1 MLEVVSFFMSSQYKQ
16 SNVLLCLYADKDMG
30 LRHRGF
36 TLIELTVVILVIA
49 ILAVSVLPRL
59 FSATDITPLDYRER
73 LITLLRLTQLQ
84 AMEQGP
90 CHKVLFSGRQF
101 GIPRQSYTSTS
112 CDASLPAAGQSYAA
126 PHFGLTAEEAS
137 ALALSLGNAP
147 SYIDFDYWG
156 RPLINGALIS
166 TTYRL
171 SIATDYTL
179 AVCLE
184 PEGYIHACI

>member
-1 MLEVVSFFMSSQYKQ
+1 MV
-16 SNVLLCLYADKDMG
+16 
-30 LRHRGF
+30 RHRGF

-73 LITLLRLTQLQ
+73 LITLLRLAQLQ

-112 CDASLPAAGQSYAA
+112 CDAALPGAGQSYAA
-126 PHFGLTAEEAS
+126 PHFGLTSEEAS
-137 ALALSLGNAP
+137 ALILTLGNAP

-156 RPLINGALIS
+156 RPLLNGSLIS
-166 TTYRL
+166 ATYR
-171 SIATDYTL
+171 IAMTTDYTL

-184 PEGYIHACI
+184 PEGYIHACV

>member
-1 MLEVVSFFMSSQYKQ
+1 MLPPSVEMVVTFES
-16 SNVLLCLYADKDMG
+16 
-30 LRHRGF
+30 RGF
-36 TLIELTVVILVIA
+36 TLIELVVVILLVA
-49 ILAVSVLPRL
+49 ILSIYALPRF
-59 FSATDITPLDYRER
+59 FSAADITPLDYRER
-73 LITLLRLTQLQ
+73 LITLLRLAQLQ

-166 TTYRL
+166 ATYRL

-184 PEGYIHACI
+184 PEGYIHACV